1 MSVTADAAPPGRRV
15 DRGTVTDVS
24 YHGDCYRLDIASG
37 DRRLHVKVPRE
48 SGAGMAPGQTVT
60 LAWRPD
66 AARLLAA
73 DDGADRHAGRG
84 LSDVGGR
91 PGSALATPGRPA
103 ARGWLLPAA
112 LLAAGDGLDLRVL
125 PAAARPDVLAQPR
138 GEGFSLAPYATL
150 LTSPLYTKVL
160 LTTLKLAGIATV
172 CALLLAYPIAFTLTV
187 AGPRLRGAILLFVL
201 IPYWVDIIVRSFSWL
216 ILLGDNGLINKTL
229 IGLGLIGEP
238 LSLLYS
244 TFSVLVAMTQI
255 LLPITIVTLFGA
267 MLRIDLTLLSA
278 AKIHGASDWQAFR
291 TVFFPLSLPGV
302 YGAGLLAFILALG
315 FYVTP
320 ALLGSPKETMIAQT
334 IMIDASQL
342 LDWAQASAAGT
353 VLLVIVVA
361 IADRLQPLLQPR
373 PAVGRLRAM
382 SALAGR
388 LGLGA
393 AVAAIIVYLVFPVV
407 VVVAISFSA
416 GNFLRFPPP
425 GLSLRWYQSHFRAI
439 PNGSARCGSPCGSA
453 LSRR

>member
-1 MSVTADAAPPGRRV
+1 MSAVAPAV
-15 DRGTVTDVS
+15 QV
-24 YHGDCYRLDIASG
+24 
-37 DRRLHVKVPRE
+37 
-48 SGAGMAPGQTVT
+48 
-60 LAWRPD
+60 
-66 AARLLAA
+66 
-73 DDGADRHAGRG
+73 
-84 LSDVGGR
+84 
-91 PGSALATPGRPA
+91 ATSNRSA

-112 LLAAGDGLDLRVL
+112 LLAPAMAWIVAFFLVPLGLMCWRSI
-125 PAAARPDVLAQPR
+125 AS
-138 GEGFSLAPYATL
+138 EGFSLAPYATL

-160 LTTLKLAGIATV
+160 LTTLKLASIATV

-187 AGPRLRGAILLFVL
+187 AGPRLRGAILIFVL

-238 LSLLYS
+238 LALLYS

-353 VLLVIVVA
+353 VLLVIVIA
-361 IADRLQPLLQPR
+361 IATVYNRYFSLDRLW
-373 PAVGRLRAM
+373 G
-382 SALAGR
+382 
-388 LGLGA
+388 
-393 AVAAIIVYLVFPVV
+393 
-407 VVVAISFSA
+407 
-416 GNFLRFPPP
+416 
-425 GLSLRWYQSHFRAI
+425 
-439 PNGSARCGSPCGSA
+439 GSEQ
-453 LSRR
+453 

>member
-1 MSVTADAAPPGRRV
+1 MCWRS
-15 DRGTVTDVS
+15 
-24 YHGDCYRLDIASG
+24 LAS
-37 DRRLHVKVPRE
+37 
-48 SGAGMAPGQTVT
+48 
-60 LAWRPD
+60 
-66 AARLLAA
+66 
-73 DDGADRHAGRG
+73 
-84 LSDVGGR
+84 
-91 PGSALATPGRPA
+91 
-103 ARGWLLPAA
+103 
-112 LLAAGDGLDLRVL
+112 
-125 PAAARPDVLAQPR
+125 
-138 GEGFSLAPYATL
+138 EGVSLAPYATL

-160 LTTLKLAGIATV
+160 LTTLKLASIATV
-172 CALLLAYPIAFTLTV
+172 CALVLAYPIAFTLTV

-361 IADRLQPLLQPR
+361 IATVYNRYFSLDRLW
-373 PAVGRLRAM
+373 G
-382 SALAGR
+382 
-388 LGLGA
+388 
-393 AVAAIIVYLVFPVV
+393 
-407 VVVAISFSA
+407 
-416 GNFLRFPPP
+416 
-425 GLSLRWYQSHFRAI
+425 
-439 PNGSARCGSPCGSA
+439 GSEP
-453 LSRR
+453 